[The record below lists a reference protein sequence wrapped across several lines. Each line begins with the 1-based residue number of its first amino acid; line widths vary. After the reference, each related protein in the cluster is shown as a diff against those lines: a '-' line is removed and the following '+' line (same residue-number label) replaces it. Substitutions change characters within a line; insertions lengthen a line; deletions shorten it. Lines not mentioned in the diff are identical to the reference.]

1 MPAASGAVGSCPPPS
16 PTYRQS
22 RGSTPS
28 RAVTSSKSL
37 GSGLRN
43 PAVQESTTA
52 STSGDSGRSGQ
63 HSDSSTVQSGGDEQQ
78 RRGVGADAV
87 EGEQARGAGGHE
99 GDDELVEAVEL
110 AAGEFGAP
118 AELPQRD
125 AGGVADDVT
134 RTGAQR
140 GSLGDYRRHAVPGEP
155 LPQVCSAC

>member
-87 EGEQARGAGGHE
+87 EGQQARGAGGHE
-99 GDDELVEAVEL
+99 GDAEPVGAVEL
-110 AAGEFGAP
+110 AAREVAP
-118 AELPQRD
+118 P
-125 AGGVADDVT
+125 AG
-134 RTGAQR
+134 RPP
-140 GSLGDYRRHAVPGEP
+140 GD
-155 LPQVCSAC
+155 